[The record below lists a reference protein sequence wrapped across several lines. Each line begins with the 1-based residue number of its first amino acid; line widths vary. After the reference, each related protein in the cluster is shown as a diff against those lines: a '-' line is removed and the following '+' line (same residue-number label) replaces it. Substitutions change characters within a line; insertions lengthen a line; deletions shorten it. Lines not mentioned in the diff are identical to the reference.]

1 MDGPI
6 WYLKRC
12 DLFGRLSEAE
22 ADRLN
27 RRARIRRYPRGELIY
42 APADAGLA
50 VLVLARGRVKIHDL
64 TPNGRETILAFIEE
78 GEIFGEVAVLDGR
91 PRREFAA
98 AVEPSEVLAIP
109 REDFVGLLEV
119 RADLTLSVTRLV
131 GLRRERV
138 EARLRNTLFLS
149 SRGRLAHLL
158 LELIESHGERNGD
171 GHAIRFP
178 LSHQDLAGLIGVS
191 RETVT
196 LTLGQM
202 EADGLVAVER
212 RRVVVRDLA
221 RLRRDADRL
230 PNPPTGLPRT
240 ATAPF

>member
-1 MDGPI
+1 MDGLI

-12 DLFGRLSEAE
+12 DLFDRLSEGE
-22 ADRLN
+22 AGRLN
-27 RRARIRRYPRGELIY
+27 RRALVRRYGRGDVIY

-64 TPNGRETILAFIEE
+64 TPAGRETILAFIEE
-78 GEIFGEVAVLDGR
+78 GELFGEVAVLDGR

-109 REDFVGLLEV
+109 REDFVALLEA

-131 GLRRERV
+131 GLRRERI

-158 LELIESHGERNGD
+158 LELIESHGD

-178 LSHQDLAGLIGVS
+178 LSHQDLAGLIGVT

-196 LTLGQM
+196 LALGRLQ
-202 EADGLVAVER
+202 ADGLIAVQR

-221 RLRRDADRL
+221 RLRREADR
-230 PNPPTGLPRT
+230 PSDPPAKRPPH
-240 ATAPF
+240 APAPL